1 MDGIFNIYKEKGFT
15 SHDVVAIVRRTI
27 HMKKVGHTGT
37 LDPDAEGVLPVCVGK
52 ATKLSDV
59 IMDGRKSYRAMLR
72 LGITTTTEDAS
83 GEVLETKAVVFDEE
97 KIRAAVTAFIG
108 RLEQVP
114 PMYSAVKVNG
124 KKLYELAREGKEI
137 ARKARTI
144 EVYDIRIRRFLPPDR
159 VEMDIDCSKGTY
171 IRTLCADIGK
181 ALGCGGHMAELLR
194 TATGSFSLE
203 NAIKL
208 DDLKALAEQERAEEA
223 LLTMQEALR
232 DFPVIKIAEGSTKL
246 LYNGAYILSTFEP
259 QGRRIMTKNPNYWDK
274 DNVFIDAIEE
284 TYNKEMDTIAPEMFK
299 RNETDLAY
307 LSADILDAWLAADDT
322 KNMVSPSRVDSSYS
336 YFYAFNFEPKFDEAY
351 EPDNWTLA
359 VNNENFRQSI
369 FHALDRVK
377 AKTVMQPYDPESFI
391 INTVTPP
398 NFTDLNGVDFSEVGD
413 LAAISAR
420 DSFQSDKAL
429 EYKEKA
435 VEELTA
441 EGATF
446 PVKVL
451 MPYNPSSTNWDKE
464 CQVVEQQ
471 LEGLLGSDY
480 IDVIVEA
487 GPSTGFLSEVRR
499 GGKFALMKC
508 NWGADYADPATWT
521 EPFSD
526 TGSDSYLHWRADTA
540 AGVRDIIAEYDAL
553 VAEAKAQVEDMSVRY
568 NTFAQA
574 EASIINHAV
583 IIPYGVEGDGFKAT
597 RLNELEAEY
606 APYGLARQ
614 RYKYQKLRTEPM
626 SQNEFNTLYEAWQA
640 ERAKAL
646 AAE

>member
-1 MDGIFNIYKEKGFT
+1 
-15 SHDVVAIVRRTI
+15 
-27 HMKKVGHTGT
+27 MKKLLAILLCLALVVGCFAGCGQSAGSGT
-37 LDPDAEGVLPVCVGK
+37 
-52 ATKLSDV
+52 TF
-59 IMDGRKSYRAMLR
+59 RKMY
-72 LGITTTTEDAS
+72 S
-83 GEVLETKAVVFDEE
+83 GEVTTMNYLV
-97 KIRAAVTAFIG
+97 
-108 RLEQVP
+108 
-114 PMYSAVKVNG
+114 
-124 KKLYELAREGKEI
+124 
-137 ARKARTI
+137 
-144 EVYDIRIRRFLPPDR
+144 
-159 VEMDIDCSKGTY
+159 
-171 IRTLCADIGK
+171 
-181 ALGCGGHMAELLR
+181 
-194 TATGSFSLE
+194 TGSTNDLIIPANVIDTLVE
-203 NAIKL
+203 YDAYGAIKP
-208 DDLKALAEQERAEEA
+208 ALAESWETSEDGLTWTFHLREGVKWYDYTGKEVAPVTAQDFVDAAIYALDAKNASSTEYMMEGIIANATEYYKYTSYLLESENGTKTTDEDGKAIEPVAEVKPEDVGVKA
-223 LLTMQEALR
+223 VDDLTLEYTLVQPTPYFLSVLNYGCYLPANGAFMQSC
-232 DFPVIKIAEGSTKL
+232 IAEDGTDMFGTDNTKL

-526 TGSDSYLHWRADTA
+526 TGSDSYLH
-540 AGVRDIIAEYDAL
+540 
-553 VAEAKAQVEDMSVRY
+553 
-568 NTFAQA
+568 
-574 EASIINHAV
+574 
-583 IIPYGVEGDGFKAT
+583 
-597 RLNELEAEY
+597 
-606 APYGLARQ
+606 
-614 RYKYQKLRTEPM
+614 
-626 SQNEFNTLYEAWQA
+626 
-640 ERAKAL
+640 
-646 AAE
+646 

>member
-1 MDGIFNIYKEKGFT
+1 
-15 SHDVVAIVRRTI
+15 
-27 HMKKVGHTGT
+27 
-37 LDPDAEGVLPVCVGK
+37 
-52 ATKLSDV
+52 
-59 IMDGRKSYRAMLR
+59 
-72 LGITTTTEDAS
+72 
-83 GEVLETKAVVFDEE
+83 
-97 KIRAAVTAFIG
+97 
-108 RLEQVP
+108 
-114 PMYSAVKVNG
+114 
-124 KKLYELAREGKEI
+124 
-137 ARKARTI
+137 
-144 EVYDIRIRRFLPPDR
+144 
-159 VEMDIDCSKGTY
+159 
-171 IRTLCADIGK
+171 
-181 ALGCGGHMAELLR
+181 
-194 TATGSFSLE
+194 
-203 NAIKL
+203 
-208 DDLKALAEQERAEEA
+208 
-223 LLTMQEALR
+223 
-232 DFPVIKIAEGSTKL
+232 
-246 LYNGAYILSTFEP
+246 
-259 QGRRIMTKNPNYWDK
+259 
-274 DNVFIDAIEE
+274 
-284 TYNKEMDTIAPEMFK
+284 
-299 RNETDLAY
+299 
-307 LSADILDAWLAADDT
+307 
-322 KNMVSPSRVDSSYS
+322 MVSPSRVDSSYS

-429 EYKEKA
+429 
-435 VEELTA
+435 EELTA

>member
-1 MDGIFNIYKEKGFT
+1 
-15 SHDVVAIVRRTI
+15 
-27 HMKKVGHTGT
+27 MKKLLAILLCLALVVGCFAGCGQSAGSGT
-37 LDPDAEGVLPVCVGK
+37 
-52 ATKLSDV
+52 TF
-59 IMDGRKSYRAMLR
+59 RKMY
-72 LGITTTTEDAS
+72 S
-83 GEVLETKAVVFDEE
+83 GEVTTMNYLV
-97 KIRAAVTAFIG
+97 
-108 RLEQVP
+108 
-114 PMYSAVKVNG
+114 
-124 KKLYELAREGKEI
+124 
-137 ARKARTI
+137 
-144 EVYDIRIRRFLPPDR
+144 
-159 VEMDIDCSKGTY
+159 
-171 IRTLCADIGK
+171 
-181 ALGCGGHMAELLR
+181 
-194 TATGSFSLE
+194 TGSTNDLIIPANVIDTLVE
-203 NAIKL
+203 YDAYGAIKP
-208 DDLKALAEQERAEEA
+208 ALAESWETSEDGLTWTFHLREGVKWYDYTGKEVAPVTAQDFVDAAIYALDAKNASSTEYMMEGIIANATEYYKYTCYLLESENGTKTTDEDGEAIEPVAEVKPEDVGVKA
-223 LLTMQEALR
+223 VDDLTLEYTLVQPTPYFLSVLNYGCYLPANGAFMQSC
-232 DFPVIKIAEGSTKL
+232 IAEDGTDMFGTDNTKL